1 MNPYLVAFLSQ
12 LNLPQATIEELAKDI
27 QVREASKG
35 ERLLVQGEWSRE
47 CFFVLKG
54 CLRQF
59 AVDEEGREQTYNFF
73 TEGQTAIVYQAYTL
87 GLPSDY
93 TIESIEDAVLIVG
106 DFLTEATMM
115 EKHSEL
121 PDITRSFMEMNLAE
135 VQDERANFVKS
146 SPEQRYISLLKD
158 RPDLPDRVPQHQI
171 ASYLGMTPESLSRI
185 KKRLAHSDLVN

>member
-1 MNPYLVAFLSQ
+1 MNPYLFEFLSQ

-35 ERLLVQGEWSRE
+35 ERLLEQGERSRE

-121 PDITRSFMEMNLAE
+121 PGITRSFMEMNLAE
-135 VQDERANFVKS
+135 AHDERANFIKF
-146 SPEQRYISLLKD
+146 SPEQRYISLLKE

-185 KKRLAHSDLVN
+185 KKRLAQSDLVN

>member
-1 MNPYLVAFLSQ
+1 MNPYLVEFLSQ
-12 LNLPQATIEELAKDI
+12 LNLPQAMIEELAKDI

-35 ERLLVQGEWSRE
+35 ERLLEQGERSRE

-121 PDITRSFMEMNLAE
+121 PDITRFFMEMHLAE

-185 KKRLAHSDLVN
+185 KKRLAQSDLVN